1 MFDIEVK
8 VQKANAYTTAAYNE
22 LALQLYGLGFFNP
35 QMTDQALAC
44 LSIMDLPMKDKLISI
59 LKRNGTL
66 VEKMQLI
73 IQYAMQMAQQYG
85 DAQAIA
91 QLNEMM
97 AMVGGQQMQMPTEDG
112 EITQMSDTTRGRTS
126 GETLS
131 NRARERSRN
140 STQPG
145 EGGASI

>member
-1 MFDIEVK
+1 M
-8 VQKANAYTTAAYNE
+8 
-22 LALQLYGLGFFNP
+22 
-35 QMTDQALAC
+35 
-44 LSIMDLPMKDKLISI
+44 
-59 LKRNGTL
+59 
-66 VEKMQLI
+66 EKTQLI

-85 DAQAIA
+85 DAQAMA

-97 AMVGGQQMQMPTEDG
+97 AMVGGQQMQMPTEGG
-112 EITQMSDTTRGRTS
+112 EATQMSDTTRGRTS

-140 STQPG
+140 SIQPG